1 MMIKEGGGRGLTDE
15 QTASA
20 IMMYSVKKT
29 SEIFIIQC

>member
-1 MMIKEGGGRGLTDE
+1 MMIKEGGGGLTDE